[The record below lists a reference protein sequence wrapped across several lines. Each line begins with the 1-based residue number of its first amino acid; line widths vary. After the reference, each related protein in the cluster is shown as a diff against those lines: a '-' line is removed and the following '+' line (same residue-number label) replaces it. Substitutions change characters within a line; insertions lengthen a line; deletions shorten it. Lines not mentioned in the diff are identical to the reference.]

1 MAMDVD
7 EFRAAVNILVQDMKN
22 NAEDLHEV
30 HLELQELFRHFRATG
45 MPVPEDLV
53 ALERQLETS
62 VENSNHKSPS

>member
-22 NAEDLHEV
+22 DAEDLHEV

-45 MPVPEDLV
+45 MPVPEDLL
-53 ALERQLETS
+53 ALERQLETT
-62 VENSNHKSPS
+62 VEKLKHETSP